1 MRGQAGACPRTWSAL
16 FFGVAGA
23 GPFCGSAGGPGA
35 GAASGGPGGVVGAGP
50 AGGGVPGGPGAG
62 GVVGPRGAAGGGAGA
77 GVVIVVGRG
86 AGAAVVGGVSGVLGG
101 VMGGG
106 VGVLH
111 DAHGHLHGLRPGH
124 ALDDG
129 AAHLL
134 GRDDA
139 LVVHGGHRRVVAAP
153 LDGGGGLGR
162 VLHDH
167 GGVDGIG
174 LAGADVTYFFILF
187 LLTLTTPLFADKNSN
202 EEVLKRLDRVIDNK
216 TACHVQ
222 KEKEIVDLKQRLHR
236 SKDNREKYELCG
248 SLFNAYLHYQ
258 ADSALYYINGKM
270 NLLPLLNH
278 PELKNEIVINRAEV
292 MGVMGMYNE
301 ALEQLERVDPL
312 ELERETLAYYYRTYR
327 AYYGWVAD
335 YTTNDAEKVK
345 YLKKTDAYRDSILI
359 ATDPC
364 VDRSIVW
371 AEKKIINGKVDS
383 ALVILSDLLKET
395 PDERQKGYIYYTLS
409 EAYDM
414 RGDIQ
419 KEIYYLALTAITDLK
434 SSIREYASL
443 QKLAQLMYEVGDLDR
458 AYKYLN
464 CSMEDAVA
472 CNARLRFIEVT
483 QFFPIIDKAY
493 KLKEEKERQI
503 SRTLLISVSLL
514 SLFLLAA
521 IFYLYRWM
529 KKLSVMRRNLSLAN
543 QQMQEVNAELAQT
556 GKIKEVYI
564 ARYLDR
570 CVIYLDKLEFY
581 RRSLAKLA
589 MASRIDDLFKAIKSE
604 QFIRDERKDFYNE
617 FDKSFLELFPHFIT
631 SFNELLV
638 EEGRIYPKSGE
649 LLTTE
654 LRIFALIRLGVTDS
668 NRIAHFLGYSLAT
681 IYNYRSKMRNKAI
694 GNKETFEQEVMNL

>member
-1 MRGQAGACPRTWSAL
+1 MRNL
-16 FFGVAGA
+16 
-23 GPFCGSAGGPGA
+23 
-35 GAASGGPGGVVGAGP
+35 
-50 AGGGVPGGPGAG
+50 
-62 GVVGPRGAAGGGAGA
+62 
-77 GVVIVVGRG
+77 
-86 AGAAVVGGVSGVLGG
+86 
-101 VMGGG
+101 
-106 VGVLH
+106 
-111 DAHGHLHGLRPGH
+111 
-124 ALDDG
+124 
-129 AAHLL
+129 
-134 GRDDA
+134 
-139 LVVHGGHRRVVAAP
+139 
-153 LDGGGGLGR
+153 
-162 VLHDH
+162 
-167 GGVDGIG
+167 
-174 LAGADVTYFFILF
+174 TYYLLF
-187 LLTLTTPLFADKNSN
+187 LLFVYPLSLSAKHTDINKAA
-202 EEVLKRLDRVIDNK
+202 LKKLDDIISK
-216 TACHVQ
+216 
-222 KEKEIVDLKQRLHR
+222 KETYQIRREKDIADLKVQLAHSTDPAR
-236 SKDNREKYELCG
+236 NYELYA
-248 SLFNAYLHYQ
+248 SLFGAYLHYQ
-258 ADSALYYINGKM
+258 ADSALHYINRQM
-270 NLLPLLNH
+270 EILPQLNR
-278 PELKNEIVINRAEV
+278 PDLEYEIVINRAEV

-371 AEKKIINGKVDS
+371 AEKKIINGRVDS

>member
-1 MRGQAGACPRTWSAL
+1 MKN
-16 FFGVAGA
+16 
-23 GPFCGSAGGPGA
+23 
-35 GAASGGPGGVVGAGP
+35 
-50 AGGGVPGGPGAG
+50 
-62 GVVGPRGAAGGGAGA
+62 
-77 GVVIVVGRG
+77 
-86 AGAAVVGGVSGVLGG
+86 
-101 VMGGG
+101 
-106 VGVLH
+106 
-111 DAHGHLHGLRPGH
+111 
-124 ALDDG
+124 
-129 AAHLL
+129 
-134 GRDDA
+134 
-139 LVVHGGHRRVVAAP
+139 
-153 LDGGGGLGR
+153 
-162 VLHDH
+162 
-167 GGVDGIG
+167 
-174 LAGADVTYFFILF
+174 VTYFFILF

-521 IFYLYRWM
+521 I
-529 KKLSVMRRNLSLAN
+529 

>member
-1 MRGQAGACPRTWSAL
+1 MKN
-16 FFGVAGA
+16 
-23 GPFCGSAGGPGA
+23 
-35 GAASGGPGGVVGAGP
+35 
-50 AGGGVPGGPGAG
+50 
-62 GVVGPRGAAGGGAGA
+62 
-77 GVVIVVGRG
+77 
-86 AGAAVVGGVSGVLGG
+86 
-101 VMGGG
+101 
-106 VGVLH
+106 
-111 DAHGHLHGLRPGH
+111 
-124 ALDDG
+124 
-129 AAHLL
+129 
-134 GRDDA
+134 
-139 LVVHGGHRRVVAAP
+139 
-153 LDGGGGLGR
+153 
-162 VLHDH
+162 
-167 GGVDGIG
+167 
-174 LAGADVTYFFILF
+174 VTYFFILF
-187 LLTLTTPLFADKNSN
+187 LLILTPPLFADKNSN
-202 EEVLKRLDRVIDNK
+202 EEVLKRLDRIIDNK
-216 TACHVQ
+216 TAYHVQ

-371 AEKKIINGKVDS
+371 AEKKIINGRVDS

-419 KEIYYLALTAITDLK
+419 KEI
-434 SSIREYASL
+434 
-443 QKLAQLMYEVGDLDR
+443 
-458 AYKYLN
+458 
-464 CSMEDAVA
+464 
-472 CNARLRFIEVT
+472 
-483 QFFPIIDKAY
+483 FPIIDKAY
-493 KLKEEKERQI
+493 KLKEERERQI